1 MWQTVVGVLFIALIA
16 NGYELQHYNVLYEQ
30 ITLGVILIAAVSL
43 DSWTRG
49 RE

>member
-1 MWQTVVGVLFIALIA
+1 
-16 NGYELQHYNVLYEQ
+16 VLYEQ

-43 DSWTRG
+43 DSWSRS